1 MLVAP
6 AGRLQEAHGRQPAGL
21 EILEEIRAVAHMA
34 ALYIGKPVREVLER
48 VVVWEVEGGRVDD
61 DRAVAGAEGRLRGPR
76 LDRVPALVI
85 PGPGE
90 RSAVEPVADVRIGLL
105 RGRRARIDRSH

>member
-6 AGRLQEAHGRQPAGL
+6 AGRLQKAHRRQPAGL
-21 EILEEIRAVAHMA
+21 EILEEIRTVAHMA
-34 ALYIGKPVREVLER
+34 ALYIGKPARKVLER
-48 VVVWEVEGGRVDD
+48 VVVRQIEGGRVDD

-90 RSAVEPVADVRIGLL
+90 RSGVEPVTDVRIGLL
-105 RGRRARIDRSH
+105 RGRRAQV